1 MVVGSSQVA
10 VTYTSDLMPA
20 FKKDFA
26 DIQAT
31 IECGFTLKRI
41 GDMIKIQ
48 NKMGRTD
55 RYSQQFSII

>member
-10 VTYTSDLMPA
+10 VTYTSDPIPA

-31 IECGFTLKRI
+31 IECRFTLKRI

-48 NKMGRTD
+48 NKMDRTD
-55 RYSQQFSII
+55 RYLQQCSII